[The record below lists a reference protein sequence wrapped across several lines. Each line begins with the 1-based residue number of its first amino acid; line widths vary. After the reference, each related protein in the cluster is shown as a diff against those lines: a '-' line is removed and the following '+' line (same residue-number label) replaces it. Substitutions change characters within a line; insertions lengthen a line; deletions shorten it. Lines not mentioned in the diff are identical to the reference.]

1 MHRRNTNTYQCIG
14 SINFE
19 GNTVAYL
26 KCFTGVIKINDGNVQ
41 HYRDNILNSNQFMST
56 THALFYMSTSYLESE
71 NEGLKYAL
79 RIHLQ
84 KQIQG
89 IILGQSEV
97 TSTFISG

>member
-1 MHRRNTNTYQCIG
+1 
-14 SINFE
+14 
-19 GNTVAYL
+19 
-26 KCFTGVIKINDGNVQ
+26 
-41 HYRDNILNSNQFMST
+41 MST